1 MNFNPMKLMGLKE
14 KFNTSRNS
22 HPEFVQFVDVVSRK
36 IEKGTVV
43 GIKVTLSDGKVIE
56 SKINLNDADIE
67 LLKALK
73 GM

>member
-1 MNFNPMKLMGLKE
+1 MNINPMKLMGLKE
-14 KFNTSRNS
+14 KFNASRNS
-22 HPEFVQFVDVVSRK
+22 HPKFVQFVDVVSRK

-43 GIKVTLSDGKVIE
+43 GIKVTLPDGKVIE
-56 SKINLNDADIE
+56 SNINVNEADIE